1 MGVGLHHEN
10 RRVVE
15 GDKDFCAQTLSDSSA
30 KQQASPFPP
39 VMLNTEFYLQMIQ
52 NHPGNKYLGMPMRDF
67 LDWVEQARGVPQV
80 FLAAFSGLG
89 FWTEQTCGNGAE

>member
-1 MGVGLHHEN
+1 MDLGNKVKRRLKKESGMMGVGLHHEN

-39 VMLNTEFYLQMIQ
+39 VMLNTEFYLQMI
-52 NHPGNKYLGMPMRDF
+52 
-67 LDWVEQARGVPQV
+67 
-80 FLAAFSGLG
+80 
-89 FWTEQTCGNGAE
+89 